1 MIDSRNSSYDP
12 DPGLWLKNWVIEL
25 VSASNKLYGNGR
37 QQTAIRVRV
46 EIQPKQPP
54 LTQEQKDSMRLV
66 LENFD
71 GSYEILPPPGL
82 QESQWTQTPIRDEN
96 FDLMPGSTVSARRDD
111 QEDSDHIFAI
121 VMFVSTTVVGAQT
134 ATLRAMIRR
143 DADTV
148 YYSDGS
154 SNFNRSVEVTTIA
167 PPIFEEND
175 YAWTLSH
182 TAGNIDNKFLH
193 EYRLQLKGLGLAPL
207 AVDMN
212 PGMIRWH
219 YNRQGETYATYVGMA
234 HPGNDRTVRYKTEIN
249 TGSSFRPSQTAITN
263 NQNAL
268 ILVLNG
274 ADDIP
279 FYSGG
284 LVHDTPCKVRI
295 IDRHGNE
302 HEIMFAFSEEGSPIE
317 KRTDLK
323 ISYS

>member
-12 DPGLWLKNWVIEL
+12 DPGLWIKGWEVEW

-37 QQTAIRVRV
+37 QQAAIRLRI
-46 EIQPKQPP
+46 EINAKKPP
-54 LTQEQKDSMRLV
+54 LTQEQKDSLRLV
-66 LENFD
+66 RENFD
-71 GSYEILPPPGL
+71 GSYEVLPPPGL
-82 QESQWTQTPIRDEN
+82 PENQWTQTPIRDEN

-134 ATLRAMIRR
+134 VKLRATIRL

-154 SNFNRSVEVTTIA
+154 ANFNRSVEVTTIA

-182 TAGNIDNKFLH
+182 TEGNIEHKFLH
-193 EYRLQLKGLGLAPL
+193 EYRLQLRGLALAPF
-207 AVDMN
+207 AVDVN

-219 YNRQGETYATYVGMA
+219 DKRQGETYATYVGMA
-234 HPGNDRTVRYKTEIN
+234 HPGNDRTVRYKSEID
-249 TGSSFRPSQTAITN
+249 TGPTFRPSQTAVTN

-279 FYSGG
+279 FYSDG
-284 LVHDTPCKVRI
+284 LAHDMPCKVRI

-302 HEIMFAFSEEGSPIE
+302 HEIMFAFSEKGLPIE
-317 KRTDLK
+317 KRTNIDV
-323 ISYS
+323 SYF